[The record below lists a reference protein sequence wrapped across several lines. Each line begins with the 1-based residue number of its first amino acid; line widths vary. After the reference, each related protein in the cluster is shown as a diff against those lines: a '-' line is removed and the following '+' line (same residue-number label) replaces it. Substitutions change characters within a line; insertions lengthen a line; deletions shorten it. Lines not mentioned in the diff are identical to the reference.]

1 MAFFELSTL
10 NYLFD
15 VLASVE
21 AREPASEATP
31 PSELPTIRALARDDV
46 DNWDMQ
52 PDEFDV
58 RVPQQRREL
67 ALEALLDD
75 LLQDP
80 LDVAGAAPIDRLR

>member
-15 VLASVE
+15 VLASVD
-21 AREPASEATP
+21 AREPAREATP
-31 PSELPTIRALARDDV
+31 ASERPTIRALAGDDV

-52 PDEFDV
+52 PEEFDV

-75 LLQDP
+75 MLQGP
-80 LDVAGAAPIDRLR
+80 FDVAGGAPTDRPR